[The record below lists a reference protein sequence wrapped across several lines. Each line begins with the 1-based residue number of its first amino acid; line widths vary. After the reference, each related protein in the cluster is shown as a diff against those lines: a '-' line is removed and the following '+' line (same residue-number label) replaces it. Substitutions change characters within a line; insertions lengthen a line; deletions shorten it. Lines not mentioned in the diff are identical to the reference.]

1 MSGPFSSD
9 DTVLAAPFEGIVI
22 CVSRLPLVNEG
33 DALFHL
39 ARFRQGSEVEGEIA
53 SHESDI
59 AEDPLFDIESVDDI
73 APDPQ

>member
-1 MSGPFSSD
+1 M
-9 DTVLAAPFEGIVI
+9 LAAPFEGIVI